1 MLICIKVVLFFPR
14 LSFLIDYNCLK
25 VPFSLV
31 CLPHITNSRLSCVRL
46 RQADVVVL
54 SVEVF
59 CIRGSIIQDPFEVS
73 IPLVFGLSG
82 LGSVFLFWGDGANGG
97 ITRSCLGAPSLYH
110 LQNLAWG
117 SGWRSVQLLIK
128 PKFDPYFEAISQ
140 IVSSFVHKS
149 RNYNYYLKMNV
160 FLSCFLETWRLPTI
174 TLLQLL
180 LGKNHIIF

>member
-1 MLICIKVVLFFPR
+1 MSAVSLFFCFYWKRFCCLKSIILLRRCATKMLICIKVVLFFPR
-14 LSFLIDYNCLK
+14 LSLLIDYNCLK

-128 PKFDPYFEAISQ
+128 PKFDLDFEAISQ
-140 IVSSFVHKS
+140 IVSSFLCAQKQK
-149 RNYNYYLKMNV
+149 L
-160 FLSCFLETWRLPTI
+160 
-174 TLLQLL
+174 
-180 LGKNHIIF
+180 